1 MGRADGKAVPLSNS
15 PGSRDGARTTFQFF
29 DEPHRLILPRQ
40 VEAHEPMVANLEKR
54 VLEDPWGLYVG
65 TASEIGQNS
74 IAAGLHEE
82 AQLIEKGQIDEP
94 QLFYLHREASPGHDM
109 ESFAERVYAVD
120 RQSRVW
126 GKRGQGRVDIGGRR

>member
-40 VEAHEPMVANLEKR
+40 VVAHETLVANLEKR

-65 TASEIGQNS
+65 TAGEIGQNS
-74 IAAGLHEE
+74 IAVGLHEE
-82 AQLIEKGQIDEP
+82 AQLIEKGKIDESG
-94 QLFYLHREASPGHDM
+94 RGHVCTTVTN
-109 ESFAERVYAVD
+109 ALLVC
-120 RQSRVW
+120 
-126 GKRGQGRVDIGGRR
+126 